1 MSDRT
6 GRSDCK
12 KGPPMR
18 AQLIRTYARVIV
30 TVAGLFAFW
39 MTGFAGKGWP

>member
-1 MSDRT
+1 
-6 GRSDCK
+6 
-12 KGPPMR
+12 MR